1 MIKKVIALAAAATL
15 AFTSFTAVFADELS
29 DSKDQLEQINAQKAQ
44 IQKEIKENKN
54 VKQSLNKEI
63 KDLNGQIALQTNE
76 IQALDISIGMT
87 QERIDEALVNL
98 DQLEAE
104 IAEQNRSLNARLRA
118 MYKNGDSGFLDVL
131 LGSASISDLMT
142 NMDRVQRIYDQDKE
156 MLKQLETQHELVEA
170 QRQYLR
176 SLQTDLESNQNAVKD
191 KKASLEEN
199 KTAVAAKQAEVES
212 NIEALEELEDALNA
226 EANALVAEI
235 LKLQGNGEFVG
246 GAFTW
251 PAPGVSRITSPFGTR
266 LHPILKVNKLHT
278 GIDIGCG
285 SNTTIVAANSGT
297 VIKAA
302 WNNSY
307 GNMIMIDHGG
317 GIVTLYAHLNSFLIS
332 NGDVVAKGQA
342 IAKSGSTGM
351 STGPHL
357 HFEVRVNGNYVDP
370 TQYVTYGK

>member
-1 MIKKVIALAAAATL
+1 MKRVIAVAAAAML
-15 AFTSFTAVFADELS
+15 AFTSFSTVFADELS
-29 DSKDQLEQINAQKAQ
+29 DSQEQLEQINAQKAQ

-76 IQALDISIGMT
+76 IQALDVSIGMT
-87 QERIDEALVNL
+87 QERINEALDNL
-98 DQLEAE
+98 DALEAE

-176 SLQTDLESNQNAVKD
+176 GLQTDLESNQSAVKD

-251 PAPGVSRITSPFGTR
+251 PAPGTSRITSPFGNR

-307 GNMIMIDHGG
+307 GNMIMVDHGG
-317 GIVTLYAHLNSFLIS
+317 GIVTLYAHLNSFLVS

-342 IAKSGSTGM
+342 IANSGSTGM

>member
-1 MIKKVIALAAAATL
+1 MKRVIAVAAAAML
-15 AFTSFTAVFADELS
+15 AFASFSTVFADELS
-29 DSKDQLEQINAQKAQ
+29 DSQEQLEQINAQKAQ

-76 IQALDISIGMT
+76 IQALDVSIGMT
-87 QERIDEALVNL
+87 QERINEALDNL
-98 DQLEAE
+98 DALEAE

-176 SLQTDLESNQNAVKD
+176 GLQTDLESNQSAVKD

-251 PAPGVSRITSPFGTR
+251 PAPGTSRITSPFGNR

-307 GNMIMIDHGG
+307 GNMIMVDHGG
-317 GIVTLYAHLNSFLIS
+317 GIVTLYAHLNSFLVS

>member
-1 MIKKVIALAAAATL
+1 MKKIIAVLAAFTL
-15 AFTSFTAVFADELS
+15 TMASFGTAFADELS
-29 DSKDQLEQINAQKAQ
+29 DSQAALDKINAEKAE
-44 IQKEIKENKN
+44 IQKQIKNNKST
-54 VKQSLNKEI
+54 KQTLTKELQ
-63 KDLNGQIALQTNE
+63 DLNGKIALQTNE
-76 IQALDISIGMT
+76 IQALDVSIGMT
-87 QERIDEALVNL
+87 EDRISEALVNL
-98 DQLEAE
+98 DELEAE
-104 IAEQNRSLNARLRA
+104 IAEQNKNLNARLRA
-118 MYKNGDSGFLDVL
+118 MYENGDSGFIDVL
-131 LGSASISDLMT
+131 LGSTSITELMT
-142 NMDRVQRIYDQDKE
+142 NMDRVQLIYDQDKE
-156 MLKQLETQHELVEA
+156 MLKQLETQHALIEA

-176 SLQTDLESNQNAVKD
+176 GLQDDLEANQEQVKGV
-191 KKASLEEN
+191 KASLEEN
-199 KTAVAAKQAEVES
+199 KSAVDAKRAEVEG
-212 NIEALEELEDALNA
+212 NIAALEELEDQLNA

-251 PAPGVSRITSPFGTR
+251 PAPGASRITSPFGNR
-266 LHPILKVNKLHT
+266 LHPIFKVYKLHT
-278 GIDIGCG
+278 GIDIRCA

-307 GNMIMIDHGG
+307 GYMMMIDHGG
-317 GIVTLYAHLNSFLIS
+317 GIVTLYAHLNSFLVS

-342 IAKSGSTGM
+342 IAKSGSTGN

>member
-1 MIKKVIALAAAATL
+1 MKRIIAVAAAAML
-15 AFTSFTAVFADELS
+15 AFASFSTVFADELS
-29 DSKDQLEQINAQKAQ
+29 DSQEQLEQINAQKAQ

-63 KDLNGQIALQTNE
+63 KDLNGQIAIQTNE

-87 QERIDEALVNL
+87 QERINEALDNL
-98 DQLEAE
+98 DALEAE

-176 SLQTDLESNQNAVKD
+176 GLQTDLESNQSAVKD

-251 PAPGVSRITSPFGTR
+251 PAPGTSRITSPFGNR

-307 GNMIMIDHGG
+307 GNMIMVDHGG
-317 GIVTLYAHLNSFLIS
+317 GIVTLYAHLNSFLVS